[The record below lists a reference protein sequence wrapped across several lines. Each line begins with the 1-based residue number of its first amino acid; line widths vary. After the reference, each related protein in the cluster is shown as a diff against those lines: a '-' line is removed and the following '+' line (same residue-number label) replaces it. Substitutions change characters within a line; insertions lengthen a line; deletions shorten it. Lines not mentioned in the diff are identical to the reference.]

1 MKFSDDLLKS
11 VSAILEAKP
20 RVSFDGDKAT
30 VHSKNGT
37 PMKSFNKKDLGNS
50 YRKHADNFLSQNYK
64 KLNAESVVVE
74 ELEEAKQLELP
85 GMEKKKPQQLELPF
99 GKKDDK
105 KKPVKESEDQ
115 LDEISKGAMGS
126 YVKKASDDV
135 ANRAYHSG
143 GDRHD
148 NEFNSS
154 EKTPER
160 KKLLNRQKGIKT
172 AVKKLTKESEDVN
185 ASNAAKATM
194 HDCANHVRH
203 EQYGLGQT
211 ISTMH
216 TLEEDEDGNGYVTHY
231 DVMFQGEDG
240 PFIMEDVWVEDL
252 EIISEKHHGHPKG
265 KKKMSEDV
273 EAIDEKKGHKK
284 DKGDMDGDGVDEP
297 DDKEYMDNKDKAI
310 KAAMSKKKS
319 ESPIKKVEEEFISEE
334 AYEIAD
340 LILEYFPKEK
350 IGQSK
355 NYHIKSVDPESGAYS
370 LKHKKTGEK
379 SIITVRDNQPFSR
392 TRHVNRQLQKKY
404 GKKDGDTHIS
414 GADRHA
420 IARHINKHIQHTGM
434 EGSDPKKDKA
444 GTGDVRR
451 ALKKDGM
458 KRTDLDRDNVNEAP
472 TYVPG
477 FMGADGKP
485 TSKPTKKDYD
495 SNKEYQSMKKKLGD
509 RIPGPPAK
517 KINKEHLESI
527 SAALQEISNK
537 TLHSYITKAS
547 DPKNKKG
554 VYQQAKKSEYK
565 EKQYRELGDDGG
577 DAESIRAVKREKGI
591 RLAASKLSMSGQK
604 AGARKADKNPRP
616 PSQTQESNE
625 FTDQLADRVGEM
637 STGSHKQKV
646 AKKKAM
652 KAFNKGDYEKAADH
666 ADVHLRHPE

>member
-11 VSAILEAKP
+11 VSSILEAKP

-64 KLNAESVVVE
+64 KLNAESVIVE

-115 LDEISKGAMGS
+115 LDEISKGTMGS

-160 KKLLNRQKGIKT
+160 KKLLNRRKGIKT
-172 AVKKLTKESEDVN
+172 AVKRLTKESEDVN

-310 KAAMSKKKS
+310 KMAMSKKKS
-319 ESPIKKVEEEFISEE
+319 ESPIKKVEEEAE
-334 AYEIAD
+334 
-340 LILEYFPKEK
+340 LE
-350 IGQSK
+350 
-355 NYHIKSVDPESGAYS
+355 
-370 LKHKKTGEK
+370 
-379 SIITVRDNQPFSR
+379 
-392 TRHVNRQLQKKY
+392 
-404 GKKDGDTHIS
+404 
-414 GADRHA
+414 
-420 IARHINKHIQHTGM
+420 
-434 EGSDPKKDKA
+434 
-444 GTGDVRR
+444 
-451 ALKKDGM
+451 
-458 KRTDLDRDNVNEAP
+458 EAP

-495 SNKEYQSMKKKLGD
+495 SNKEYQHMKRKLGD
-509 RIPGPPAK
+509 RIPGPPPVK

-527 SAALQEISNK
+527 SAALQEISKRTMGNYVK
-537 TLHSYITKAS
+537 KAS
-547 DPKNKKG
+547 DDVANRA
-554 VYQQAKKSEYK
+554 YHS
-565 EKQYRELGDDGG
+565 GG
-577 DAESIRAVKREKGI
+577 DRYDNEFNSSEKTPERKKLLNRQKGI
-591 RLAASKLSMSGQK
+591 KTAINKLAK
-604 AGARKADKNPRP
+604 
-616 PSQTQESNE
+616 ESNE
-625 FTDQLADRVGEM
+625 YTDDLADRIR
-637 STGSHKQKV
+637 SHENKKER
-646 AKKKAM
+646 KKAE
-652 KAFNKGDYEKAADH
+652 KAFTAGDYEKATGH
-666 ADVHLRHPE
+666 IGGTYKEK